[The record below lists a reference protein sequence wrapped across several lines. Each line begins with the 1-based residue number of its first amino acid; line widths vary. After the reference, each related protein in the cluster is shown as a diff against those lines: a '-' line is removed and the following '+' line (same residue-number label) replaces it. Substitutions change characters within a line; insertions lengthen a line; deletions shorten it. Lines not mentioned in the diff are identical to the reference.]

1 MIKISH
7 LFFPKEENN
16 HRAKI
21 LHPLSF
27 LVIAIVLFAG
37 SFFIR
42 DFSSSH
48 PEVLGASINVTVEEL
63 LNLTNLERQKAG
75 LSPLR
80 LDEKLMLVANDKSK
94 DMFTKDYWAHN
105 SPDGTAPWYFFNKE
119 DYRYLY
125 AGENLARGFNNSK
138 EAMDA
143 WMKSEKHRE
152 NILSPNFAD
161 VGFSI
166 RGGKLK
172 GEDTVLIVEEFGDKN
187 LSLAQSNPL
196 QVSPAASI
204 FFGSG
209 AQKESIFNKLLISQ
223 GIIRLLILLFI
234 TAFIID
240 MVIIN
245 RRGIKR
251 VVSHNLDHVLF
262 LATILAI
269 GFLILRGAIL

>member
-21 LHPLSF
+21 LHPLNIII
-27 LVIAIVLFAG
+27 LAIVLFAS

-42 DFSSSH
+42 NFSNSH
-48 PEVLGASINVTVEEL
+48 PEVLGVSINVTVEEL

-75 LSPLR
+75 LAPLA
-80 LDEKLMLVANDKSK
+80 LDEKLMLVANNKSK
-94 DMFTKDYWAHN
+94 DMLAKDYWAHN
-105 SPDGTAPWYFFNKE
+105 SPDGRPPWYFFNKE
-119 DYRYLY
+119 GYSYLY

-138 EAMDA
+138 EAVDA

-152 NILSPNFAD
+152 NILSPNFSE

-166 RGGKLK
+166 REGKLQ
-172 GEDTVLIVEEFGDKN
+172 GEDTILIVEEFGEEN
-187 LSLAQSNPL
+187 ALVTANTPL
-196 QVSPAASI
+196 QVTAQSI
-204 FFGSG
+204 FLGSG
-209 AQKESIFNKLLISQ
+209 AQKDSVFNKLLISQ
-223 GIIRLLILLFI
+223 GVVRLLILLFI
-234 TAFIID
+234 LAFIID

-245 RRGIKR
+245 RRGVKR

-262 LATILAI
+262 LAAILAI
-269 GFLILRGAIL
+269 GFLIFRGAIL